1 MMYQN
6 ESMSVTSG
14 DLNHA
19 VANVATAMPELH
31 DHEFELFRSLIYR
44 IAGINLSSGKKHLVS
59 GRLAKRLKH
68 HRLTSFK
75 DYYHLATAKHNSE
88 ELELA
93 VNLLTTHETHFFR
106 EPRHFDFLR
115 EQILPVYSASR
126 AFRVWS
132 AACSS
137 GQEPYSI
144 AMLLDDVLGSNRPW
158 EVMGSDIDTHMV
170 EIASAGQ
177 YSMDFAQE
185 IPRRYLTR
193 YCLKG
198 VGKEAGTLKIDDA
211 LSERVRFMQHSLT
224 ETPSSDIGHFDVIF
238 LRNVM
243 IYFDLDTKRQAVSN
257 LLPRLR
263 SGGYLMV
270 GHAESLQG
278 INDLCRLVMPTVYRK
293 P

>member
-75 DYYHLATAKHNSE
+75 DYYHLAIAKHNSD
-88 ELELA
+88 ELEMA

-106 EPRHFDFLR
+106 EPKHFDFLR
-115 EQILPVYSASR
+115 EQILPAR
-126 AFRVWS
+126 NTGRTFRVWS

-137 GQEPYSI
+137 GQEAYSI
-144 AMLLDDVLGSNRPW
+144 AMLLDDMLGNRSW
-158 EVMGSDIDTHMV
+158 ETVGSDIDTHMV
-170 EIASAGQ
+170 DSARSGQ
-177 YSMDFAQE
+177 YPIDLARE
-185 IPRRYLTR
+185 IPSPYLTR

-198 VGKEAGTLKIDDA
+198 VGREAGTLKIDPA
-211 LSERVRFMQHSLT
+211 LSRRVSFMQHNLT
-224 ETPSSDIGHFDVIF
+224 ETPPPDIGSFDVIF
-238 LRNVM
+238 LRNIL
-243 IYFDLDTKRQAVSN
+243 IYFDNETKKLVISR

-263 SGGYLMV
+263 SGGYLLI
-270 GHAESLQG
+270 GHAESLNG
-278 INDLCRLVMPTVYRK
+278 ISDLCRLVIPTVYRK